1 MWKYLI
7 LFITLKK
14 LARAPRK
21 SQTKGDET
29 PPDAKEAT
37 GIINTVGALLACLPL
52 LCCQIVLLGGSGIA
66 VGKPMG
72 EKRPSYNPPL
82 AQNKGILLANYYR
95 RTPPSLS
102 AHSVIYPLGECGAWP
117 RSFRIKHPG
126 NISTVFLLNIS
137 SISIS
142 FSLWIETI
150 LNYLLNVYMFV
161 CLLRSAYL

>member
-7 LFITLKK
+7 LFTTLKK
-14 LARAPRK
+14 LAWAPRK

-37 GIINTVGALLACLPL
+37 GIINTVGALLAWLAL
-52 LCCQIVLLGGSGIA
+52 LCCQMVLMGGSGIA

-72 EKRPSYNPPL
+72 EKRPSYNLPL

-102 AHSVIYPLGECGAWP
+102 AHSMIYPWGECGAWP

-142 FSLWIETI
+142 LSLWIETI